1 MFCQVP
7 VLLATF
13 DPQPLL
19 GMLILD
25 FRYFIFI
32 GPALL
37 LGIWAQMMV
46 KSTYARAQ
54 RVEAPLSGA
63 AAARHI
69 LDSAGLKGVNV
80 EVTPGRLSDHYDPR
94 QKVLRLSQ
102 EVYQGRSMAAVGIA
116 AHEAGH
122 AIQDARGY
130 APLVIRNLAV
140 PAAGFGSSIGMI
152 MAMIGIFASLPPLL
166 WLGIILFSAMVF
178 FQIVNL
184 PVEFNASARAKAQLV
199 DLGIVN
205 AQEMSY
211 VNKVLNAAALTYV
224 AATLQ
229 AIMTLL
235 YLISRSSSSD

>member
-1 MFCQVP
+1 MFCQLP
-7 VLLATF
+7 VFLALF

-19 GMLILD
+19 GFIFFD
-25 FRYFIFI
+25 PRYFIFI

-46 KSTYARAQ
+46 KSTYAKAQ
-54 RVEAPLSGA
+54 RVAAPLSGA

-69 LDSAGLKGVNV
+69 LDSAGLNRVNV
-80 EVTPGRLSDHYDPR
+80 EITPGHLSDHYDPG
-94 QKVLRLSQ
+94 QKILRLSQ
-102 EVYQGRSMAAVGIA
+102 EVYQSRSMAAVGIA

-130 APLVIRNLAV
+130 APLVVRNLAV
-140 PAAGFGSSIGMI
+140 PAAGFGSNVGMT
-152 MAMIGIFASLPPLL
+152 MAMIGMFLNIQPLL
-166 WLGIILFSAMVF
+166 TLGIILFSAVVVF
-178 FQIVNL
+178 QVVNL

-205 AQEMSY
+205 AQEMTY

-229 AIMTLL
+229 AILTLL
-235 YLISRSSSSD
+235 YLISRSSRN